1 MRVAAVPSET
11 TAAAPA
17 PPVRYV
23 GLAPRAISFVID
35 AAVID
40 VVVIV
45 GGIGAAL
52 ILSLLHLPGT
62 VKTVLAVI
70 GGVVVIL
77 WSVGYFVVFWST
89 TGQTPGARVM
99 QIRVVTDDGSRL
111 KPRRALL
118 RCAGVVLAALPLF
131 AGFVR
136 ILFDP
141 RRRGFQDRLAG
152 TLVIEAPK
160 TSYIATYRAGRR
172 ATEDAALPP
181 ATLEPQ

>member
-1 MRVAAVPSET
+1 MTVVAGPSEP
-11 TAAAPA
+11 TAPTPA

-23 GLAPRAISFVID
+23 GLATRAISFAID

-40 VVVIV
+40 LVVIV

-52 ILSLLHLPGT
+52 ILSLLHLPGEI
-62 VKTVLAVI
+62 KTVLAVI
-70 GGVVVIL
+70 GGVTVIL
-77 WSVGYFVVFWST
+77 WSIGYFVVFWST

-131 AGFVR
+131 AGFIR

-141 RRRGFQDRLAG
+141 RRRGFQDRLAR

-160 TSYIATYRAGRR
+160 TSYIATFRAGKS
-172 ATEDAALPP
+172 AANDASQPPLP
-181 ATLEPQ
+181 